1 MVTVM
6 QKKPVE
12 IDNNFWW
19 KALHFFSF
27 MIKADDRRQW
37 EPKEKSSF
45 FEILGRSLLVAMVI
59 GLILWIVYGELH
71 RNYPFNWRIIIKYL
85 PEFWKG
91 FLMTLKISFVSLV
104 FSLALGVLIGVARVS
119 KRILFND
126 IALVYIE
133 GIRNIPLLVIILL
146 VYFGFGSIF
155 HMSRFVAGVFA
166 LTIFQGAYI
175 AEIIRAGIQSVGK
188 GQIWA
193 GRSLGLSSGIT
204 MRYIIL
210 PQVLRRITPALA
222 GQFIYLIQGS
232 SLCSVISLTEL
243 TLTARR
249 VLTITYASM
258 ESYLTLA
265 VFYFVVCAF
274 LSLCTKLLE
283 KRLSVK

>member
-1 MVTVM
+1 M
-6 QKKPVE
+6 QKSVE

-19 KALHFFSF
+19 KTLRFCSF
-27 MIKADDRRQW
+27 LIKADDRQLW
-37 EPKEKSSF
+37 EPRGKSSF
-45 FEILGRSLLVAMVI
+45 FEILGRSLFVAVII
-59 GLILWIVYGELH
+59 GLVFWVVYEELH
-71 RNYPFNWRIIIKYL
+71 RTYPFNWRIIIKYL

-91 FLMTLKISFVSLV
+91 FLMTLKISFVSLI
-104 FSLALGVLIGVARVS
+104 FSLSIGVIIGVARVS
-119 KRILFND
+119 KRVLFND
-126 IALVYIE
+126 MALVYVE

-146 VYFGFGSIF
+146 VYFGFGSVF
-155 HMSRFVAGVFA
+155 HMPRFAAGVFA
-166 LTIFQGAYI
+166 LTIFQSAYI

-188 GQIWA
+188 GQFWA
-193 GRSLGLSSGIT
+193 ARSLGLSSGIT

-249 VLTITYASM
+249 VLTTTYASM

-265 VFYFVVCAF
+265 FFYFVVCAF

-283 KRLSVK
+283 KKLSVT